1 MRRLKHALKWLL
13 TPLSV
18 RIRGGPLAGYRW
30 SAATG
35 SRFVTGTY
43 EPSKTRAYLD
53 HLRPGETVVDVGA
66 HVGYYAILAAKLVG
80 PEGRVVAFEPRP
92 LNLRFL
98 RLHLRLNGVANVE
111 LHEAGVAASSG
122 RSAFDTRTGTG
133 TGRLAADGDLD
144 VRTISLD
151 ELYQGGEL
159 VRVDFLKIDVEGG
172 EMEVLR
178 GAHTLIRETMPS
190 ILVATHGDDLHRA
203 VTELLDE
210 LGYSQR
216 VLDAQG
222 RSGDTEILAIPP
234 SRL

>member
-1 MRRLKHALKWLL
+1 
-13 TPLSV
+13 
-18 RIRGGPLAGYRW
+18 
-30 SAATG
+30 
-35 SRFVTGTY
+35 
-43 EPSKTRAYLD
+43 
-53 HLRPGETVVDVGA
+53 
-66 HVGYYAILAAKLVG
+66 
-80 PEGRVVAFEPRP
+80 
-92 LNLRFL
+92 
-98 RLHLRLNGVANVE
+98 
-111 LHEAGVAASSG
+111 
-122 RSAFDTRTGTG
+122 
-133 TGRLAADGDLD
+133 RLAADGDLD

-159 VRVDFLKIDVEGG
+159 VRVAFLKIDVEGG